1 MTVLVRYSPASLSR
15 ETYDRVEE
23 VLRRRAADG
32 PPRELALHVLFG
44 AEPALRVSEIWE
56 SEEAWR
62 HFRTGLLAEAFE
74 EVGFEMPEPEVL
86 AVHAMWGSA
95 VKEPAAG

>member
-15 ETYDRVEE
+15 ETYDRVNEA
-23 VLRRRAADG
+23 LSRQPIDG

-44 AEPALRVSEIWE
+44 DDPALRVSEIWE

-62 HFRTGLLAEAFE
+62 HFRDGVLARAFDDAGL
-74 EVGFEMPEPEVL
+74 EMPEPEIL
-86 AVHAMWGSA
+86 TVHAMWGSA